1 MNSRTDEYGGS
12 LENRMRLACEII
24 KGIKESC
31 GEDFPVTVRY
41 SVVSKMKGFNDGAL
55 PGEDFVEFGR
65 DYEESIAVAKI
76 LEEAGCDG
84 LNADNG
90 TYDSWYWAHP
100 PMYMGRACNLED
112 VSFIKKHV
120 NIPVILSL
128 IHI

>member
-1 MNSRTDEYGGS
+1 
-12 LENRMRLACEII
+12 
-24 KGIKESC
+24 
-31 GEDFPVTVRY
+31 
-41 SVVSKMKGFNDGAL
+41 MKGFNDGAL

-100 PMYMGRACNLED
+100 PMYMEMCIRDRDDAVCDYRIQHRREASGE
-112 VSFIKKHV
+112 S
-120 NIPVILSL
+120 
-128 IHI
+128 